1 MGESPKQAPAK
12 VSSVEAY
19 ISEFPP
25 AVQEK
30 LREMRQIIREVVPE
44 GTVEKLSWAMPTYDL
59 HGNLVH
65 FAAHKG
71 HVGFYPGADGIEAFK
86 DRFENRKYSK
96 GAVQFPLDQPLPKAL
111 IQEIVAFRVKQNQ
124 EAFEAKKKK

>member
-1 MGESPKQAPAK
+1 MSESPKPAAAK
-12 VSSVEAY
+12 TPTVDAY
-19 ISEFPP
+19 ISDCSPE
-25 AVQEK
+25 VQEK
-30 LREMRQIIREVVPE
+30 LREMRQIIRGALPE
-44 GTVEKLSWAMPTYDL
+44 GVVERISWGMPTYDL

-86 DRFENRKYSK
+86 DRFEGRKYSK
-96 GAVQFPLDQPLPKAL
+96 GAVQLPLSQPLPKAL

-124 EAFEAKKKK
+124 AAYEAKKKK